1 MEYNIESDEGIL
13 VQGKGNCSKLK
24 KKKLKTKNKKL
35 VKIAIFDGQSLS
47 AINRQ
52 SQSSASLK
60 LRKYVFTKTWKVAVT
75 SISISESK

>member
-1 MEYNIESDEGIL
+1 MEYNNESDEGIL

-24 KKKLKTKNKKL
+24 KKVKTKNKKL
-35 VKIAIFDGQSLS
+35 LKIAVFDEQNLS
-47 AINRQ
+47 SINRQ